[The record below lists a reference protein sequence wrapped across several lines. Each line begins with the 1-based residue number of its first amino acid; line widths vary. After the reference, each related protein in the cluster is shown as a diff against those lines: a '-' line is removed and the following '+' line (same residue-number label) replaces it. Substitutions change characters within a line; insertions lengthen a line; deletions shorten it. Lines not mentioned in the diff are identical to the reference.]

1 MPRCR
6 TIAETAVARP
16 VRQRGVALLAMLVL
30 AGLVGLV
37 LVSTVIGSAPNDVDR
52 DRATQ
57 LALARAKEALIAY
70 AVTYMEGHP
79 DDVPGYLPCPH
90 QVTSL
95 REGAAAAT
103 CGSAYN
109 GGTTGDNEI
118 GRLPWFT
125 LGIEPL
131 RDGYGECLWYAVS
144 ATFKNNPEPAMLNWD
159 SQGRFQIVGPNG
171 TTLLAGATDPDLVVA
186 VVIAPGAPF
195 GGQIRGSGVSATP
208 TCGGNLMSFNYLD
221 NLGAGGTLVDNAN
234 PSTNAA
240 TGKWRFIQGARSG
253 TFNDRLVYI
262 TVRDIWDAIAR
273 RADLQTRFNNLTRQ
287 VAVCLASYP
296 PSGSSTDRRLPWAVP
311 ITDPPVAGYVLTADY
326 DDYANRTFGRTPF
339 DVDKSNDVTGYSN
352 DTLLA
357 TIAGGGRCATWT
369 VREAAWWKHW
379 KDHLFYGLSTNYE
392 PDDSPPNSCTTAC
405 LRINS
410 GGAYAGVVV
419 FAGRAN
425 PSQDRSTNT
434 AKGNVYNYLEGEN
447 TDGDRDYVNTG
458 TAPFND
464 VVYCI
469 NTSTST
475 TPPTAGVVPEVPAV
489 APIPLPNAGAPKFW
503 IHRC

>member
-1 MPRCR
+1 MQRCR
-6 TIAETAVARP
+6 TIAEAVGARP
-16 VRQRGVALLAMLVL
+16 ARQRGVALLAMLVL

-37 LVSTVIGSAPNDVDR
+37 LVSTVIGSAPDDVDR
-52 DRATQ
+52 DRTTQ
-57 LALARAKEALIAY
+57 LALARAKESLIAY
-70 AVTYMEGHP
+70 AVTYMDDHP
-79 DDVPGYLPCPH
+79 NDVPGYLPCPD

-95 REGAAAAT
+95 REGAAAGT
-103 CGSAYN
+103 CGAAYT

-118 GRLPWFT
+118 GRLPWYT

-144 ATFKNNPEPAMLNWD
+144 ASFKNNPEPAMLNWD
-159 SQGRFQIVGPNG
+159 SQGRFQVVGPNG

-195 GGQIRGSGVSATP
+195 GTQVRNEGVSATP
-208 TCGGNLMSFNYLD
+208 TCGGNLMTTNYLD
-221 NLGAGGTLVDNAN
+221 SIGSGGTKVDNAT

-240 TGKWRFIQGARSG
+240 TGKWRFIQGARSD

-273 RADLQTRFNNLTRQ
+273 RADLQARFNNLTRQ

-296 PSGSSTDRRLPWAVP
+296 PAASSTDRRLPWAVAQP
-311 ITDPPVAGYVLTADY
+311 QAGYVAASDY
-326 DDYANRTFGRTPF
+326 SDQDNRTFGRASYH
-339 DVDKSNDVTGYSN
+339 VDASNAVTGYAN
-352 DTLLA
+352 NTLLQSTA
-357 TIAGGGRCATWT
+357 AGGRCATWSA
-369 VREAAWWKHW
+369 RENAWWKHW
-379 KDHLFYGLSTNYE
+379 KDHLYFGLSTNYE
-392 PDDSPPNSCTTAC
+392 PDDSPPNSCTTSC
-405 LRINS
+405 LRINA
-410 GGAYAGVVV
+410 GAVPFAGVVV
-419 FAGRAN
+419 FAGRVN
-425 PSQDRSTNT
+425 VGQDRSTN
-434 AKGNVYNYLEGEN
+434 ANKGNVYNYLEGEN

-469 NTSTST
+469 NPSTST
-475 TPPTAGVVPEVPAV
+475 TPPTAGVVPEIPAV
-489 APIPLPNAGAPKFW
+489 APIPLPSAGAPKFW